1 MIQKLGKKFTDIF
14 QRFMPDAFV
23 FALLLTLI
31 TAGLAMTWTEA
42 STMKVIR
49 SWYDGFWL
57 LLEFGMQM
65 VLLVVT
71 GYSIA
76 LSPLVNR
83 GIDTLAGKIR
93 SPRQVYFLV
102 VLLGS
107 LFCLVSWGWMVVTA
121 VLGRELALRIKGI
134 HYPYLIA
141 CIYFSNLIWV
151 CGLSSSIPLLLNT
164 PGNFILEAG
173 ILSSTLPT
181 ADTLGSSLN
190 LVMMGI
196 ILVTGPLLMHYLA
209 PRSADVPTLKTM
221 LGPESGQNTTPIRE
235 EARLLK
241 LPYKAFS
248 DLLNN
253 SMIIQYVI
261 ALSGT
266 VYLIHHFMTRGL
278 DLNLNVMIF
287 TFLILG
293 LYLHGTPMRYVIAM
307 KRASGNISG
316 IVFQFPFYAG
326 IMGIMIY
333 TGLGEKLA
341 LWMASVASVD
351 SVPFFAFLSGAL
363 VNFAIPSAGG
373 EFAVIGP
380 SILQA
385 VQEIGAGLPEQQ
397 LNALIS
403 RAAMSVAYGESLTNL
418 LQPFFLLVIIP
429 VLGSGT
435 KIQARDIMGYL
446 VIPFLFFLLLQL
458 ALVSFWPL

>member
-1 MIQKLGKKFTDIF
+1 
-14 QRFMPDAFV
+14 MPDAFV

-31 TAGLAMTWTEA
+31 TAVMAMAWV
-42 STMKVIR
+42 KVSPLQVIS

-71 GYSIA
+71 GYAIA

-83 GIDTLAGKIR
+83 GIDALASRIKTQK
-93 SPRQVYFLV
+93 QVYFLV
-102 VLLGS
+102 VFMGS
-107 LFCLVSWGWMVVTA
+107 LFCLVSWGWMVITA
-121 VLGRELALRIKGI
+121 VLARELALRIKGI

-141 CIYFSNLIWV
+141 CVYFSNLIWV

-164 PGNFILEAG
+164 PGNFLIEAG
-173 ILSSTLPT
+173 ILNTTISTGE
-181 ADTLGSSLN
+181 TLGAQLN
-190 LVMMGI
+190 LVMI
-196 ILVTGPLLMHYLA
+196 AFTVLTGPFLMRFLS
-209 PRSADVPTLKTM
+209 PKLSEEIPTLQKM
-221 LGPESGQNTTPIRE
+221 LGPESEQKSKPIQE

-241 LPYKAFS
+241 LPYRALS

-253 SMIIQYVI
+253 SVVLQIVI
-261 ALSGT
+261 AVSGT
-266 VYLIHHFMTRGL
+266 VYLIRHFATQGL
-278 DLNLNVMIF
+278 DLNLNIMIF

-293 LYLHGTPMRYVIAM
+293 LYLHSTPMRYVIAM

-333 TGLGEKLA
+333 TGLGEELA
-341 LWMASVASVD
+341 YWMASVATVG
-351 SVPFFAFLSGAL
+351 SVPFFAFLSGAV

-380 SILQA
+380 TIINA
-385 VQEIGAGLPEQQ
+385 VQEIGATLPPDE

-403 RAAMSVAYGESLTNL
+403 RAVMAVAYGESLTNL
-418 LQPFFLLVIIP
+418 MQPFFLLVIIP
-429 VLGSGT
+429 ILGAGI
-435 KIQARDIMGYL
+435 KIQARDVMGFL
-446 VIPFLFFLLLQL
+446 VIPFFLYLVLQL
-458 ALVSFWPL
+458 ILVTFWPL